1 MKKKYLQADDRRTL
15 MPDKRI
21 IHSKDFIFDWFTFK
35 GQREN
40 DGELDK
46 GPGLPET
53 GLSFYCGVDQQIS
66 RS

>member
-1 MKKKYLQADDRRTL
+1 

-21 IHSKDFIFDWFTFK
+21 IHSKDLTFDWFTFK

-53 GLSFYCGVDQQIS
+53 GLPFYCGVDQQIS